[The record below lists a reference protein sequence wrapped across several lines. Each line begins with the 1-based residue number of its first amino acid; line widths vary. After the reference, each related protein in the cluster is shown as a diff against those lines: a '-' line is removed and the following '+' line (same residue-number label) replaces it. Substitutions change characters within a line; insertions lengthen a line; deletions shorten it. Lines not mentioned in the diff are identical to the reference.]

1 MFWLWG
7 GTGYCGLKFTATGL
21 TLDGEES
28 GYTFSSLYLNFN
40 TYYYCYGNWSDTDA
54 TSHFKVTRDSA
65 FTETKVKNDDG
76 TSSNADDINFKLSKN
91 KYKLGNN

>member
-1 MFWLWG
+1 MKENCKD
-7 GTGYCGLKFTATGL
+7 TGRQPTNPTTPSKDRESIDRPAT
-21 TLDGEES
+21 
-28 GYTFSSLYLNFN
+28 
-40 TYYYCYGNWSDTDA
+40 

-65 FTETKVKNDDG
+65 FTGAKVKNDDG